1 MSTDTEDT
9 PTPVQG
15 DEGRSQ
21 RLAMPCDVSPMPFH
35 LYRPYR
41 PLTLP
46 DRTWPDREFTRAPR
60 WASVDLRDGNQA
72 LVDPMDPERKLRLFE
87 TLVATGFKEIE
98 VGFPSASQ
106 TDFDFQRQII
116 EEGLIPDDVTIQVLV
131 QCREELIERT
141 FESLVGA
148 RRAIVHFY
156 NSTSELQRRVV
167 FGLDRAGI
175 TDIAVNAA
183 RLCRKFESTLPGT
196 EVRYEYSP
204 ESFTGT
210 EPEFAVE
217 ICEAVMAVIEPTPER
232 PIIINLPNTV
242 EMYGPNVYADVIE
255 WFGRTIS
262 DRESII
268 LSLHPH
274 NDRGTAVAAAEL
286 AVLAGADRVEGTL
299 FGNGERTG
307 NVDVVTLAMNLFSQG
322 IDPALDFSDIDRVR
336 RVAEYATR
344 MPVHPRHPY
353 AGDLVY
359 TAFSGSHQD
368 AIKKGFAAL
377 GDDYEQWE
385 VPYLPIDPSHT
396 GRTYEAIIQVNSQS
410 GKGGVAYVMDTEHGL
425 DLPRRLQVEFSK
437 QVQAVTE
444 DSGTVIRPGEMWDVF
459 SSTYLPDDAGVR
471 LIGSEVTTGGT
482 APPSPPSCWWTE
494 NPARSWARATGPSTP
509 CRARYGPSSGSTS
522 RSRTTASTPSPP
534 AAKPRRSPTSRP
546 RVPTARP
553 GGAWAWTRA
562 SSRRRSTPWSAPPT
576 GISSV
581 GWRRATDRPS
591 RSPGHPTTTGVP
603 GPGGRG
609 RRRSESS
616 GSLRSGHGLRRRPW
630 PGHGSSRHVHDP
642 GRGDAGGGGVGAP
655 GVSDLVT
662 VYGVDR
668 GMVTDRRG
676 TPTAGR
682 DSHRLEER
690 HALRTADR
698 PSHDSSRRRCRLPTR
713 TASAAWPCARWLPAW
728 G

>member
-1 MSTDTEDT
+1 MNSETQ
-9 PTPVQG
+9 PTPATAP
-15 DEGRSQ
+15 GRPE

-46 DRTWPDREFTRAPR
+46 DRTWPDQDPTRAPR

-87 TLVATGFKEIE
+87 TLVAVGFKEIE

-116 EEGLIPDDVTIQVLV
+116 DQGLIPDDVTIQVLV

-141 FESLVGA
+141 FESLAGA
-148 RRAIVHFY
+148 PRAIVHFY

-175 TDIAVNAA
+175 TEIAVNAA
-183 RLCRKFESTLPGT
+183 HLCKKFESGLPGT
-196 EVRYEYSP
+196 EIRYEYSP

-217 ICEAVMAVIEPTPER
+217 ICEAVMEVIQPTPDR

-255 WFGRTIS
+255 WFGRTIKHRDS
-262 DRESII
+262 VI

-377 GDDYEQWE
+377 GDGYEQWE

-410 GKGGVAYVMDTEHGL
+410 GKGGVAYIMDAEHGL

-437 QVQAVTE
+437 EVQAVTE
-444 DSGTVIRPGEMWDVF
+444 DSGTVIQPGEMWDVF
-459 SSTYLPDDAGVR
+459 SRTYLPEDAGIR
-471 LIGSEVTTGGT
+471 LVGSEVTTGGHRTTVT
-482 APPSPPSCWWTE
+482 AQLLVDGDPRTVMGEGNGPIDALLSGL
-494 NPARSWARATGPSTP
+494 RADLGIDFEVQDYSQHALTAGSEASAVAYVEAVGPD
-509 CRARYGPSSGSTS
+509 GST
-522 RSRTTASTPSPP
+522 
-534 AAKPRRSPTSRP
+534 
-546 RVPTARP
+546 
-553 GGAWAWTRA
+553 WW
-562 SSRRRSTPWSAPPT
+562 
-576 GISSV
+576 
-581 GWRRATDRPS
+581 
-591 RSPGHPTTTGVP
+591 
-603 GPGGRG
+603 
-609 RRRSESS
+609 
-616 GSLRSGHGLRRRPW
+616 
-630 PGHGSSRHVHDP
+630 
-642 GRGDAGGGGVGAP
+642 GVGMDSSILDASLHAV
-655 GVSDLVT
+655 VSAAT
-662 VYGVDR
+662 RDR
-668 GMVTDRRG
+668 QRRG
-676 TPTAGR
+676 SVR
-682 DSHRLEER
+682 
-690 HALRTADR
+690 
-698 PSHDSSRRRCRLPTR
+698 
-713 TASAAWPCARWLPAW
+713 
-728 G
+728 